1 MGNENKEYEIG
12 QAKHSQQRPRG
23 PMGRG
28 MGGGE
33 KAKDLVGT
41 WKKLLGYCKKY
52 SVILVI
58 AIICA
63 AVGTI
68 CTLAGPDKLSEMT
81 DTITGGI
88 APDTDKLQEI
98 SQAISENISTNMETV
113 ITEIGNNL
121 NNPTKVPETLEINGS
136 EISVE
141 DQMTTMQIFAAMQQE
156 KSTSQGAGDNSENV
170 NSSDDAESLN
180 DMMAIF
186 EQLPVS
192 VTQALYSDITV
203 DNTVISGE
211 D

>member
-68 CTLAGPDKLSEMT
+68 CTLAGPDKLSEMRKNT
-81 DTITGGI
+81 YLLAHPHSTEAIC
-88 APDTDKLQEI
+88 EI
-98 SQAISENISTNMETV
+98 L
-113 ITEIGNNL
+113 L
-121 NNPTKVPETLEINGS
+121 NC
-136 EISVE
+136 
-141 DQMTTMQIFAAMQQE
+141 
-156 KSTSQGAGDNSENV
+156 
-170 NSSDDAESLN
+170 
-180 DMMAIF
+180 
-186 EQLPVS
+186 
-192 VTQALYSDITV
+192 
-203 DNTVISGE
+203 
-211 D
+211 